1 MYHIIL
7 EITMQSQYIN
17 MILRDYDYYI
27 STIIDNSNQV
37 NDWILIEEFKR

>member
-1 MYHIIL
+1 
-7 EITMQSQYIN
+7 

-37 NDWILIEEFKR
+37 NDWILIEEFKDNNNASML